1 MFGKTELIQISLTAF
16 SFIAIIQ
23 DLKWRK
29 IYNVFNLFVALS
41 GMGIS
46 SYFDGFPGF
55 FSSVHGLLI
64 GLLLFGWMFAL
75 RIIGGG
81 DVKFLMALGCWGG
94 WKYATEVAL
103 LSILVG
109 GLFSLFILVFK
120 RRFIAFVMNFYYF
133 LVSMLISELDFQ
145 PLPVDSSL
153 TMPFGVPISISAI
166 WVIFFHPIKYG
177 LNIYWL

>member
-1 MFGKTELIQISLTAF
+1 MV
-16 SFIAIIQ
+16 Q
-23 DLKWRK
+23 DLQWRK
-29 IYNVFNLFVALS
+29 IYNLFNLLVAFS
-41 GMGIS
+41 GIAVS
-46 SYFDGFPGF
+46 SYFDGIPGA
-55 FSSVHGLLI
+55 FSSLHGLFA

-94 WKYATEVAL
+94 WKYVTEVAL

-109 GLFSLFILVFK
+109 GVFSLFILVAQK
-120 RRFIAFVMNFYYF
+120 RFIPFVRNFYF
-133 LVSMLISELDFQ
+133 FFVSMLISELDFQ
-145 PLPVDSSL
+145 PLSVDSSL